1 MAVGRTIPEWYWPWS
16 RRCLI
21 HGALHLSAASG
32 LHVSSRQACR
42 AQPARIPFRRR
53 ALLRLSLIFRDPEP
67 EQLARR
73 TNQCDFRFH
82 QNAEADAETFAAATR
97 GGVLGRR
104 LTAAPGGIAAR
115 L

>member
-1 MAVGRTIPEWYWPWS
+1 MAVGRTIPEWFWPWS

-21 HGALHLSAASG
+21 HGALHLSAASD
-32 LHVSSRQACR
+32 LHVSSRQACQ
-42 AQPARIPFRRR
+42 AQPARILFRRR
-53 ALLRLSLIFRDPEP
+53 ARAI
-67 EQLARR
+67 
-73 TNQCDFRFH
+73 QCDFRFH